1 MKIGMLGA
9 GSWGTT
15 LAALLCE
22 NSHEVTLWSY
32 DAEDVRRM
40 RESGRNSVY
49 LPEFELPPQLRVT
62 GDLNEAAEAQDMLVI
77 ATPSQYVRSVLEQ
90 LHPRTAESAMIVNV
104 AKGIENGSLLRM
116 SEVVREVFPQF
127 DCDRYAV
134 LSGPSHAEEV
144 CQKRPTT
151 VVAASRNP
159 RTANL
164 TIQTFMTETFRVYG
178 STDVIGVE
186 LGGSLKNVIAIGAGI
201 CDGSRF
207 GDNTKAAL
215 ITRGIA
221 EIRRLGTMLEAD
233 PHTFAGLSGLGDLI
247 VTTMSRHSRNRFVG
261 EEIGKGRS
269 VEEDP
274 GGMLMVS
281 EGVATTRSAH
291 ELALKHGVEMPIIHQ
306 MYEILFKGKDP
317 VQATQELMTRQA
329 KHEVW
334 S

>member
-22 NSHEVTLWSY
+22 NNHDVTLWSY
-32 DAEDVRRM
+32 SADDVRSM
-40 RESGRNSVY
+40 RETGRNGVY
-49 LPEFELPPQLRVT
+49 LPDFDLPPQLSIT
-62 GDLNEAAEAQDMLVI
+62 GDLPEAAAEKDMLVI
-77 ATPSQYVRSVLEQ
+77 STPSQYVRPVLEK
-90 LHPRTAESAMIVNV
+90 LPAHSADHAIIVNV
-104 AKGIENGSLLRM
+104 AKGIENGTLLRM
-116 SEVVREVFPQF
+116 SEVVRELIPDF
-127 DCDRYAV
+127 DCDHYAV

-144 CQKRPTT
+144 SQKRPTT

-159 RTANL
+159 RTTNL
-164 TIQTFMTETFRVYG
+164 VTQTFMTDTFRVYG
-178 STDVIGVE
+178 SADVIGVE

-247 VTTMSRHSRNRFVG
+247 VTTMSQHSRNRFVG

-269 VEEDP
+269 VEEVL
-274 GGMLMVS
+274 GGMSMVA

-306 MYEILFKGKDP
+306 MYEILFNGKDP

>member
-22 NSHEVTLWSY
+22 NNHEVVLWSH
-32 DAEDVRRM
+32 DHDDVANMLATR
-40 RESGRNSVY
+40 RNSVY
-49 LPEFELPPQLRVT
+49 LPDLELPSALVVT
-62 GDLNEAAEAQDMLVI
+62 KDLTVASAGMDMLVI
-77 ATPSQYVRSVLEQ
+77 STPSQYVRSVIERL
-90 LHPRTAESAMIVNV
+90 PPACTDSALIVNV

-116 SEVVREVFPQF
+116 SEVVNEVFPSF

-144 CQKRPTT
+144 CNKRPTT

-159 RTANL
+159 RTTNL
-164 TIQTFMTETFRVYG
+164 VIQTFMTETFRVYG
-178 STDVIGVE
+178 SGDVIGVE

-201 CDGSRF
+201 CDGSEF

-221 EIRRLGTMLEAD
+221 EIRRLGAALEAD

-261 EEIGKGRS
+261 EEIGKGKR
-269 VEEDP
+269 VQDILA
-274 GGMLMVS
+274 GMSMIA

-306 MYEILFKGKDP
+306 MYEILFNEKDP
-317 VQATQELMTRQA
+317 IQATQELMTRQA